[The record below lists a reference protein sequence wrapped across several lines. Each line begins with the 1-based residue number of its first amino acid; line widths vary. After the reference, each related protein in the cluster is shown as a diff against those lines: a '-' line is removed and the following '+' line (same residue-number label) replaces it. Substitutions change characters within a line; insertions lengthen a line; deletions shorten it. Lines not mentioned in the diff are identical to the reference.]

1 MKTVIIGGPPIYL
14 EALCRLLEAEEN
26 MEVAGTASDLAGM
39 KRLLART
46 DPDVVLVNLCSSS
59 DPGVLDLI
67 RDLRPAAKLVV
78 VGVENSE
85 VAVAALARAGVVG
98 YLTREATG
106 ADLADTVRR
115 VNAGQIVCPPTIVQ
129 TMVDSLSR
137 RVPAVQA
144 PSSDELTG
152 REREVV
158 ELMRRGMSNKQIASR
173 LHIEV
178 TTVKSHV
185 HSILGKLNVRRRAEA
200 IALLQNPL
208 G

>member
-14 EALCRLLEAEEN
+14 EALCRLLEAAESK
-26 MEVAGTASDLAGM
+26 EVLGTASDLAEM
-39 KRLLART
+39 RQLLART
-46 DPDVVLVNLCSSS
+46 EPDVVLVNLCSSS
-59 DPGVLDLI
+59 DPGVLDTI
-67 RDLRPAAKLVV
+67 REQQPRAKLVV
-78 VGVENSE
+78 IGVENSE

-115 VNAGQIVCPPTIVQ
+115 VAAGQIVCPPAILQ

-137 RVPAVQA
+137 RVPAAQK
-144 PSSDELTG
+144 PTSDELTI

-185 HSILGKLNVRRRAEA
+185 HNILGKLNVRRRAEA